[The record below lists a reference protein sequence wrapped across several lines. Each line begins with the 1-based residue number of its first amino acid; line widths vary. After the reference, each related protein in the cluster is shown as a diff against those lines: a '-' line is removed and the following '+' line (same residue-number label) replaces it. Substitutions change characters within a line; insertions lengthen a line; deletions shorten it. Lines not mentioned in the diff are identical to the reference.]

1 MLKKGY
7 LTGVISS
14 TNKEADHAANLF
26 DTDHSYAIP
35 VTFVKKDITPVAF
48 ASRKP
53 YSLIAV
59 ARLDAVKRLDHV
71 IRAAAKLHEKYPEL
85 SLTFYGYGD
94 AETEP
99 KLKDLVKKLQAE
111 NYILFGGFK
120 QDLTDV
126 YNNAWLEALTS
137 QYEGFAMALLE
148 AQEHGCPAVS
158 YDINYGPN
166 EIITNNYNGRLIQ
179 AGDETA
185 LFDTLDLLLSHPS
198 MIEEYSKNAYQS
210 RQKYSF
216 NNVANAWHNFL
227 QLEKII

>member
-71 IRAAAKLHEKYPEL
+71 IRAAAKLHEKHPEL

-111 NYILFGGFK
+111 NYILFGDFK

>member
-1 MLKKGY
+1 MVFHSVLTTNGQYDGDIFEIYQDIGDMLKKGY
-7 LTGVISS
+7 LTDIISS

-35 VTFVKKDITPVAF
+35 VTFVKKDIIPVAF
-48 ASRKP
+48 ASRKT
-53 YSLIAV
+53 YSLNAV
-59 ARLDAVKRLDHV
+59 ARLGNVTDFLWLWGCRNGA
-71 IRAAAKLHEKYPEL
+71 
-85 SLTFYGYGD
+85 
-94 AETEP
+94 

-137 QYEGFAMALLE
+137 QYERFAMSLLE

-185 LFDTLDLLLSHPS
+185 LFDTMDLLLSHPS
-198 MIEEYSKNAYQS
+198 MIEEYSKMLTKVDKNIVLTTLLM
-210 RQKYSF
+210 RG
-216 NNVANAWHNFL
+216 
-227 QLEKII
+227 IISCN